1 MTLEELYETGQ
12 DFRMRLATFKA
23 EIHICASGS
32 CIASGSLQL
41 KAAFDKACETR
52 KLTSDVRVITTGCM
66 GLCGAG
72 PLIRLYPSDTL
83 YVRVKPEDVDR
94 IVDSHVVK
102 DKPVKDLLF
111 PNSAAFFNKQV
122 QIALKNM
129 GRIDPESIDDYIAH
143 GGYEALAKAI
153 TYHTRESVVL
163 EIRNS
168 GLRGRGG
175 GGYPTGL
182 KWDIV
187 RRVPSS
193 EKYVVCNADEGDPGA
208 FMDRAMLEGN
218 PHAILEGMAIAGFA
232 VGANQGYIYVRGEYP
247 LAIERLKKA
256 IRQSERAQTLGNRI
270 FDSGF
275 NFRIDLRIGAGAFVC
290 GEETAL
296 LQSIEGQ
303 RGQPRPRPP
312 YPSQSGLWGKP
323 TLLNNVETFANI
335 PAIVLNGGKW
345 FSKIGTEKSK
355 GTKVFSLAGRIAN
368 TGLIEVP
375 MGISLR
381 EIIFDIGGG
390 IPDGGEFKAA
400 QTGGPSGGCIP
411 AQHLDTPVDYESL
424 THVGSI
430 MGSGGLIVM
439 DQTSCMVDIARYFM
453 KFCRDESCGK
463 CIPCRVGTVQLYKL
477 LDRVTTGIATEQDMD
492 TLEEL
497 CVMVKDTSLCGLG
510 QTAPNPVVS
519 TLHFFRR
526 EYEQHMNEQFC
537 AAGVCRF
544 ATGAD
549 KPEAS
554 VRIPETGQQPGQQ
567 TSEGEGHD

>member
-1 MTLEELYETGQ
+1 MAEGGAMTLEELYEIGSG
-12 DFRMRLATFKA
+12 FRDTLAAFRA
-23 EIHICASGS
+23 EIHVCGSGG

-41 KAAFDKACETR
+41 KDAFDKACEAR
-52 KLTSDVRVITTGCM
+52 KIAADVRVITTGCM

-72 PLIRLYPSDTL
+72 PLVRLQPSDTL

-94 IVDSHVVK
+94 IVDSHVIK
-102 DKPVKDLLF
+102 DKPVKDLLS
-111 PNSAAFFNKQV
+111 PKSSVFFDKQV

-129 GRIDPESIDDYIAH
+129 GHIDPESIEDYIAH

-153 TYHTRESVVL
+153 TYYTQEGVVL
-163 EIRNS
+163 EVRNS

-182 KWDIV
+182 KWDIT
-187 RRVPSS
+187 RRVASA

-218 PHAILEGMAIAGFA
+218 PHAILEGMAIAGYA
-232 VGANQGYIYVRGEYP
+232 VGASQGYIYVRGEYP

-256 IRQSERAQTLGNRI
+256 IKQSERTQILGNRI

-296 LQSIEGQ
+296 LRSIEGE
-303 RGQPRPRPP
+303 RGMPRPRPP
-312 YPSQSGLWGKP
+312 YPSQAGLWGKP

-345 FSKIGTEKSK
+345 FSQIGTEKSK
-355 GTKVFSLAGRIAN
+355 GTKVFALAGRIVN

-375 MGISLR
+375 MGITLR

-390 IPDGGEFKAA
+390 IPDNGEFKAA

-411 AQHLDTPVDYESL
+411 VQHLDTPVDYESL
-424 THVGSI
+424 SHVGSM

-439 DQTSCMVDIARYFM
+439 DQTSCMVDIAKYFM

-463 CIPCRVGTVQLYKL
+463 CVPCRVGTVQLFRL
-477 LDRVTTGIATEQDMD
+477 LDRVTTGTASDEDMD
-492 TLEEL
+492 ILEEL

-510 QTAPNPVVS
+510 QSAPNPVMS
-519 TLHFFRR
+519 TLHFFRK
-526 EYEQHMNEQFC
+526 EYEQHIHEQHC
-537 AAGVCRF
+537 AAGVCPI
-544 ATGAD
+544 GGN
-549 KPEAS
+549 
-554 VRIPETGQQPGQQ
+554 ETAAGLEQDAAQEHGG
-567 TSEGEGHD
+567 SHG